1 MAKEKSCNFCGG
13 AAHSRQLMVDGPGGV
28 TICNQCIEAAQQI
41 WQQEELARKK
51 GKVKAY
57 HSANQERS
65 SNGTFS
71 AVTCD
76 NSDKSPTN
84 EQVSLYGV
92 QIGVNEDPN
101 EVQQRHFSKRFTSHR
116 FSIAELHERRS
127 NQVAV
132 RLTSSPKRQRTSGEF
147 AEKRNGIRGYTRVST
162 IAIPNVG

>member
-1 MAKEKSCNFCGG
+1 MLPLPLPLKKRG
-13 AAHSRQLMVDGPGGV
+13 
-28 TICNQCIEAAQQI
+28 
-41 WQQEELARKK
+41 RKK
-51 GKVKAY
+51 GKVKAH

-101 EVQQRHFSKRFTSHR
+101 EVQQRHFSQRFTSQR
-116 FSIAELHERRS
+116 FSLAELLERRS
-127 NQVAV
+127 NQVV
-132 RLTSSPKRQRTSGEF
+132 DRLMPSPKRQRTSGEF

>member
-1 MAKEKSCNFCGG
+1 MLPLPLPLKKRG
-13 AAHSRQLMVDGPGGV
+13 
-28 TICNQCIEAAQQI
+28 
-41 WQQEELARKK
+41 RKK
-51 GKVKAY
+51 GKVKA
-57 HSANQERS
+57 HNSANRERS

-101 EVQQRHFSKRFTSHR
+101 EVQQRHFSQRFTSHR

-127 NQVAV
+127 NQVAG
-132 RLTSSPKRQRTSGEF
+132 RLTPSPKRQRTSGEF
-147 AEKRNGIRGYTRVST
+147 ADTPTDGMRHGGVHLQSRKNTSYITNQPTSCFPAGTPIRVS
-162 IAIPNVG
+162 NW